1 MRGLT
6 DFAIRNLK
14 PAVQFD
20 REIPDPG
27 QRGLYVV
34 IQPTGAKSFAVR
46 YRYGGKP
53 RKLTLN
59 GGISLAAARKAAGDA
74 LYEVEQGRDPSE
86 AKKITKAKAA
96 RAQADTVQAI
106 CEEYLAREGQK
117 LRTASSREATLR
129 RLVFPEIGNQPIH
142 TLRRSQL
149 VRLLDKIEDQ
159 NGERSADIVLAYL
172 SRVFNWHAG
181 RSDEFRTPIVRGMRR
196 RNTKEHA
203 RNRILTDEELRC
215 VWQTAD
221 AGPFG
226 CFVRFLLLTGARRGE
241 AAAIS
246 RKEINGGEWT
256 LPAARNKTKVDLV
269 RPLSA
274 AAQQELSRVPKL
286 AGTDFVFSIDGHSAL
301 GGFTRRKK
309 SSIKPPALPAGRCM
323 ISEGLHAALWR
334 APAYKANMLKGALAT
349 SSAASKAPIIG
360 TTMSTKCAS
369 PMRTGDVDRADRQ
382 STGQRRRDGA
392 VLTRAPREQQEALSE
407 FSRKRVKWFWV
418 CRRVIAKNISHSL
431 AGC

>member
-6 DFAIRNLK
+6 DIAIKNLK
-14 PAVQFD
+14 PAATR

-53 RKLTLN
+53 RKLTLT
-59 GGISLAAARKAAGDA
+59 GGILLAAARKAASDA

-96 RAQADTVQAI
+96 LAQADTVQVI
-106 CEEYLAREGQK
+106 CEEYLAREGHK
-117 LRTASSREATLR
+117 LRTVSSREATLR
-129 RLVFPEIGNQPIH
+129 RLVFPEIGDQPIH

-149 VRLLDKIEDQ
+149 VRLFDKIEDQ

-203 RNRILTDEELRC
+203 RNRVLNDDELRS
-215 VWQTAD
+215 VWRAAD
-221 AGPFG
+221 NGLFG
-226 CFVRFLLLTGARRGE
+226 CFVKFLLLTGTRRGE

-246 RKEINGGEWT
+246 WKEINGAEWT
-256 LPAARNKTKVDLV
+256 LPAARNKTKVSLV

-274 AAQQELSRVPKL
+274 AAQQELLKVPNL
-286 AGTDFVFSIDGHSAL
+286 AGTDFVFSTDGRSAL
-301 GGFTRRKK
+301 AGFTRRKRVLDQA
-309 SSIKPPALPAGRCM
+309 SGVTGWTLHDLRRTARSLMSRAGVPSEHAERCLGHV
-323 ISEGLHAALWR
+323 IGGVEGTYNRHDYINEMR
-334 APAYKANMLKGALAT
+334 IAYEKLAT
-349 SSAASKAPIIG
+349 LIEQI
-360 TTMSTKCAS
+360 
-369 PMRTGDVDRADRQ
+369 VDPQPNVVAMVR
-382 STGQRRRDGA
+382 S
-392 VLTRAPREQQEALSE
+392 
-407 FSRKRVKWFWV
+407 
-418 CRRVIAKNISHSL
+418 
-431 AGC
+431 

>member
-6 DFAIRNLK
+6 DIAIRNLK
-14 PAVQFD
+14 PAAIR

-53 RKLTLN
+53 RKLTLT
-59 GGISLAAARKAAGDA
+59 GGISLAAARKAASDA

-86 AKKITKAKAA
+86 AKKTTKAKAA
-96 RAQADTVQAI
+96 LAQADTVQAI
-106 CEEYLAREGQK
+106 CQEYLAREGHK
-117 LRTASSREATLR
+117 LRTASNREATLR
-129 RLVFPEIGNQPIH
+129 RLVFPAIGNQPIH
-142 TLRRSQL
+142 ALRRSQL
-149 VRLLDKIEDQ
+149 IRLLDRIEDQ

-203 RNRILTDEELRC
+203 RNRILSDDELRSL
-215 VWQTAD
+215 WQAAD

-226 CFVRFLLLTGARRGE
+226 CFVKFLLLTGARRGE

-246 RKEINGGEWT
+246 WKEINGVAEWT

-274 AAQQELSRVPKL
+274 AAQQELSKLPKHS
-286 AGTDFVFSIDGHSAL
+286 GTDFAFSIDGHSAL
-301 GGFTRRKK
+301 GGFTRRKRVLDQA
-309 SSIKPPALPAGRCM
+309 SGVTGWTLHDLRRTARSLMARAGVQSEHAERCLGHV
-323 ISEGLHAALWR
+323 ISGVEGTYNRHDYVNEMR
-334 APAYKANMLKGALAT
+334 IAYEKL
-349 SSAASKAPIIG
+349 
-360 TTMSTKCAS
+360 
-369 PMRTGDVDRADRQ
+369 
-382 STGQRRRDGA
+382 A
-392 VLTRAPREQQEALSE
+392 VL
-407 FSRKRVKWFWV
+407 
-418 CRRVIAKNISHSL
+418 IAQIVDPQPNVV
-431 AGC
+431 AMAR

>member
-6 DFAIRNLK
+6 DIAIGNLK
-14 PAVQFD
+14 PAASR

-27 QRGLYVV
+27 QRGLHVV

-53 RKLTLN
+53 RKLTLTS
-59 GGISLAAARKAAGDA
+59 GISLAAARKAASDA

-96 RAQADTVQAI
+96 LAQADTVQAI
-106 CEEYLAREGQK
+106 CEEYLAREGHK
-117 LRTASSREATLR
+117 LRTASNRQATLK

-149 VRLLDKIEDQ
+149 VRLLDKVEDQ

-203 RNRILTDEELRC
+203 RNRILTDQELRH
-215 VWQTAD
+215 VWDAVD

-226 CFVRFLLLTGARRGE
+226 CFLKFLLLTGARRGE
-241 AAAIS
+241 AAAMLW
-246 RKEINGGEWT
+246 KEINGAEWI
-256 LPAARNKTKVDLV
+256 LPAVRNKTKVDLA

-274 AAQQELSRVPKL
+274 AAQQVLSKVPKL
-286 AGTDFVFSIDGHSAL
+286 ASTDFVFSIDGHSAL
-301 GGFTRRKK
+301 GGFTRRKRVLDQA
-309 SSIKPPALPAGRCM
+309 SGVTGWTLHDLRRTARSLMARAGVQSEHAERCLGHV
-323 ISEGLHAALWR
+323 IRGVEGTYNRHDYVNEMR
-334 APAYKANMLKGALAT
+334 IAYEQLAT
-349 SSAASKAPIIG
+349 LIEQIVNPRSN
-360 TTMSTKCAS
+360 
-369 PMRTGDVDRADRQ
+369 
-382 STGQRRRDGA
+382 A
-392 VLTRAPREQQEALSE
+392 VAVARS
-407 FSRKRVKWFWV
+407 
-418 CRRVIAKNISHSL
+418 
-431 AGC
+431 

>member
-6 DFAIRNLK
+6 DIAIRNLK
-14 PAVQFD
+14 PAVT
-20 REIPDPG
+20 RKEIPDPG

-34 IQPTGAKSFAVR
+34 IQPTGARSFAVR

-53 RKLTLN
+53 RKLTLT
-59 GGISLAAARKAAGDA
+59 GGISLAAARKAASDA

-96 RAQADTVQAI
+96 LAQADTVQAI
-106 CEEYLAREGQK
+106 CQEYLAREGHK
-117 LRTASSREATLR
+117 LRTASSREATLT
-129 RLVFPEIGNQPIH
+129 RLVFPEIGNQTIH

-149 VRLLDKIEDQ
+149 IRLLDRIEDQ

-203 RNRILTDEELRC
+203 RNRILSDDELRS
-215 VWQTAD
+215 VWQAAD

-226 CFVRFLLLTGARRGE
+226 CFVKFLLLTGARRGE

-246 RKEINGGEWT
+246 WKEINGVAEWT

-274 AAQQELSRVPKL
+274 AAQQELSKLPKH
-286 AGTDFVFSIDGHSAL
+286 AGTDFAFSMDGHSAL
-301 GGFTRRKK
+301 GGFTRRKRVLDQA
-309 SSIKPPALPAGRCM
+309 SGVTGWTLHDLRRTARSLMARAGVQSEHAERCLGHV
-323 ISEGLHAALWR
+323 ISGVEGTYNRHDYVNEMR
-334 APAYKANMLKGALAT
+334 IAYEKL
-349 SSAASKAPIIG
+349 
-360 TTMSTKCAS
+360 
-369 PMRTGDVDRADRQ
+369 
-382 STGQRRRDGA
+382 A
-392 VLTRAPREQQEALSE
+392 VLIAQIVDPQPNVVAMTRS
-407 FSRKRVKWFWV
+407 
-418 CRRVIAKNISHSL
+418 
-431 AGC
+431 